1 MSFRPLSFYLPS
13 STEVTVFFSSN
24 LSESLSSDNFS
35 IKTLN
40 NTSPD
45 LTVKSISIIK
55 NYVLIKTS
63 PQNSNTFYK
72 LSFSDTPENK
82 FESIDGN
89 ALLNDSVSRSIF
101 FVGFNRKNP
110 IKDRA
115 YNKVPKIYNLENSKV
130 KDILEA
136 QFDEIYEAQR
146 SVGEAL
152 SENYIRVKVEDEFR
166 TRTSGS
172 RDILANENAYKITR
186 VSKSLSSQNLTYNKL
201 NYTSSSETPRHNSV
215 GKSLVSI
222 QEVTVT
228 DEEISISSTGN
239 SFDRFILNVRNKNII
254 KLLSLKIIRESDTA
268 DCDGKLGTDYD
279 IEKYK
284 YSILDDSYDLGL
296 AFKYEALKNNQI
308 LLSQNSIEELKPGDK
323 VILSYL
329 YKNKGRVLGDLFDA
343 FQVIFETNESIPS
356 NSKSFFLKN
365 NSIVDSSGKDV
376 FQKGVKFYKSENNRD
391 TPSQFKVELSYE
403 NKQTPE
409 NPGEYVIN
417 YETGEV
423 FVFGINGVGTGENSF
438 VCEYYFK
445 RVLKE
450 NFDYYL
456 DSNNFGLNQ
465 SRIEINS
472 EIFIEFNYDDT
483 FTEDDYINL
492 CHQEVLS
499 ERVES
504 NVTGSF
510 SIKTK
515 KGPVTDIFRIYN
527 ETTGEVYNAIS
538 SFDNEIFFSGNRSP
552 EIKENKNEQCK
563 FSKVFNEEL
572 IVFSKFLNKI
582 SDQKVVGV
590 SGSNLQ
596 IDPGIPAELI
606 NLHSDDYFLRKS
618 SLSQD
623 INIKFFSNID
633 SNNLVKTLNV
643 GNFSNLFN
651 INDIVNFGLLCFSID
666 LENDQVLS
674 EDFGSIGAITN
685 SSISFSDNS
694 FVSERIF
701 NSKED
706 VYFDKTDKVN
716 GSLAAFNSSEVISEL
731 SRLRRPGE
739 YSVDYTNGI
748 VYLAIQKGQLFDI
761 GFANYYHGFFQTRG
775 ANLISVS
782 ECNKNETEF
791 SSFKISNDGFNIID
805 LNSSLDLY
813 DGSLVLNENNIDVEV
828 CKVLN
833 NYTVYVYNYILF
845 VKSISGKENFANKN
859 LDKIEKS
866 LRVEEKTPLQLT
878 TPVSEGGYNLYSSDK
893 VSFSKNVIDFK
904 AKAKLL
910 GILDSGS
917 IKFTIDGDIQK
928 VFSME
933 ESSTGAILF
942 SDDFI
947 YRKDQVFYSR
957 IQTLSS
963 KIRIRVSNFD
973 IFSNIDSQDYI
984 VDSNSNLYQ
993 IVTIDP
999 IGGFIDFSKIS
1010 TEGSTFVSTEN
1021 LYSGVLAE
1029 VTYTSSK
1036 AEIKLPQSSGISTNS
1051 FYTFR
1056 YIDSSVP
1063 EIGTELGV
1071 SYSSGVPISSYLYVY
1086 DNIIVSYE
1094 YGRNELD
1101 WSISDVLGEG
1111 DNYFV
1116 SYEYGALRR
1125 SLKRNFGDLTQIPY
1139 FTKSGLSTDR
1149 EIYRDAVEGAL
1160 QSFPQGPTIPSIK
1173 NIVSSVSK
1181 TEPEIVEN
1189 FFGDWVL
1196 GRDHLATQ
1204 KPQYDGVLSFSS
1216 AKYSDGLDF
1225 EEGISVRIP
1234 AESNISLDE
1243 GSISTWIKTGWSGIE
1258 NDGILDI
1265 SVLNFG
1271 EYKFEYDE
1279 SSDFLKQLS
1288 IFNFENSAGIVDY
1301 NGVLI
1306 NIYNYNLDG
1315 SKELFS
1321 LYGVIKKY
1329 DLRGA
1334 KKYSSGHKF
1343 EIDLSRIDNH
1353 IEGSK
1358 LDSYS
1363 KEIDLF
1369 YSFSN
1374 DGIKG
1379 LIGEATLSPI
1389 SSEIVASAFDY
1400 DFIAEFKIE
1409 VDCKKETVTAN
1420 YNNISDIEEKVIKV
1434 DLPTPF
1440 KIEDL
1445 ISAYSAKELN
1455 LYAYFKTGELFK
1467 VLSYLDSNG
1476 NLIKDF
1482 KSDVYSLAIG
1492 YYPENSK
1499 GNKFDYEYMSTLSL
1513 PSEFYLYS
1521 VKYDL
1526 VLSDNNS
1533 KTFLSAK
1540 PILMSNKEDLV
1551 LDLDISLNKISVN
1564 LEGFSQQYYYSDLYY
1579 IANISSAL
1587 NLSSFDST
1595 ELIKTFGIGFF
1606 LSSFEEQLGLFTES
1620 FFIAVTNRFDE
1631 KNIYIG
1637 SEAQNP
1643 DSYNF
1648 KLDKNSEK
1656 YNVFGLA
1663 PIAKQGLYLG
1673 IEEVCEDLVTES
1685 DTYWVVRGYLHG
1697 SVSVPKDVIEKDL
1710 FLYEDFRIDYNL
1722 VGSVKTNGEFSLV
1735 SESNIS
1741 EVCLFDQFP
1750 IYHLR
1755 YCGDGRLED
1764 KGWVSIEDSQS
1775 DLINVVISGTQT
1787 TPYIWNTSGG
1797 LNTSSQGNI
1806 YRITD
1811 AEESVGSKFLST
1823 LIPDYSRSFEYSVSL
1838 KILSLDS
1845 DYIST
1850 FGLNSGYIKLTGI
1863 TPISIK
1869 NSFLDIKIS
1878 FGYDEYDSEIIVAYK
1893 DGSVVDFVY
1902 FDWNNSS
1909 FNSYGVVAR
1918 KELNQID
1925 LYVNGF
1931 LYFSFS
1937 SAKTYQAVDSKIF
1950 FYYLD
1955 SEFLKEGF
1963 EGYQTET
1970 VIDIDHI
1977 EYIESKKKN
1986 KLSLESNDLLL
1997 FDDKE
2002 INFNFKVIDGYEA
2015 YSDGYI
2021 EKDLDEFV
2029 FITDKF
2035 KYIYDNYNE
2044 INSDRIS
2051 LYKDGKGFLN
2061 FEVINNNESYK
2072 LSSNIKNLEKGSLH
2086 NLSTSWR
2093 LNRNFGD
2100 ELRLFVDGEES
2111 ANLIKFGSKY
2121 NLLIEDRF
2129 ADVQKERLQ
2138 HFLVSDIK
2146 YFDVTVGSVSA
2157 SQNILNSSDYTFVAS
2172 DLGRSVIVTESPNN
2186 PDLVGKA
2193 FVIIEV
2199 TGGSAYLG
2207 DIDTLSEF
2215 IFQASDSNFKFQF
2228 PPRSGMENDIITDF
2242 ANSKFTIHRKDQGML
2257 EYEMGG
2263 LLYSTDLDEVAVVD
2277 KDLKSKI
2284 EYRANISNRTI
2295 EFIKLSSTCSY
2306 VSSIERSDMDIY
2318 INNYGLTIKNLNTE
2332 LELPSTTLRSSEYG
2346 YFQGKISSIKTSL
2359 PDVIRNEDVSLQKI
2373 ILQKT
2378 IPEFVIVSNNISNYS
2393 ITFEKDV
2400 ESKLTSQFET
2410 DSVKQNSGRYIS
2422 LYFDSDNVDY
2432 CVDGYV
2438 DYYSSN
2444 DNYVIVYGTT
2454 KDGSNQEIFNIDG
2467 NGIIK
2472 GNKLF
2477 LEVTKIEGY
2486 LNIVDT
2492 DYEPCVISILERDS
2506 VFLKNGVG
2514 SYARLFDFANGEF
2527 IISDATSEIYSPY
2540 ELTIGFYKVSYP
2552 TKLKIGNI
2560 SLGDDLYIGTD
2571 FNKNNSCFS
2580 TLDEFKVMSEALE
2593 DSRAKSSSLPTRRNI
2608 YEEFISPTPACPDIN
2623 TNALIPFDSPFDVQL
2638 KRLKEQVFLDSNT
2651 NQKYKLDNS
2660 QLSALSPYF
2669 NNEAEFISRMMSF
2682 GFGEEESLRTYI
2694 VTHKAENGPIYNISK
2709 YYSKNDYKYPL
2720 SASGPNKNFKGA
2732 GRFKQGYSLSILDQ
2746 ANIIGDS
2753 KGTVEFWVSPELD
2766 TLNDKVERYYFSANN
2781 VMEEIISV
2789 ESARKVVLKNK
2800 ASKVLSIQLLSKSD
2814 GDFDTIY
2821 DPLEV
2826 DPSTGLL
2833 DQGTGVQRDFSNNHR
2848 LLNDGKTIILEDA
2861 LPANK
2866 LFVKVFYISAS
2877 DIESF
2882 INIYKTEYSTICLE
2896 LIHGGVVS
2904 KIEKSV
2910 RWSRDTWHRIMG
2922 QYDFESGFFRLF
2934 LDGNLASSN
2943 SLAKPKFSSTVSKLY
2958 VGTNNVYYS
2967 KQKVGALSR
2976 ISNIRV
2982 SSKVRPAEFNIAGN
2996 LVDKNYSSDTDNV
3009 NPVVE
3014 DDFTTL
3020 LIEFEPTKTT
3030 DFTVAQI
3037 FNPVTGIFS
3046 FDVNIS
3052 DSFGYISENNLEE
3065 LIDDLVKRLRPAHTN
3080 YVINI
3085 VRNRC

>member
-13 STEVTVFFSSN
+13 STEVAVFFSSN
-24 LSESLSSDNFS
+24 LSESLTSDNFS

-45 LTVKSISIIK
+45 LSVKSISIIK

-72 LSFSDTPENK
+72 LLFSDTPEQN
-82 FESIDGN
+82 FESFEGN
-89 ALLNDSVSRSIF
+89 VLLTDSVSRSIF

-146 SVGEAL
+146 SVGESL
-152 SENYIRVKVEDEFR
+152 SENYIRVKVEDELR

-172 RDILANENAYKITR
+172 RDILANENAYKVTR
-186 VSKSLSSQNLTYNKL
+186 ISKSLSSQNLTYNKL
-201 NYTSSSETPRHNSV
+201 NYTPSGETPRHDSV
-215 GKSLVSI
+215 GKSLISI

-228 DEEISISSTGN
+228 DEEISISSSGN
-239 SFDRFILNVRNKNII
+239 SFDRFLLNVRNKNII
-254 KLLSLKIIRESDTA
+254 KLLSLNIIRESDTP
-268 DCDGKLGTDYD
+268 DCEGNLGTKYD

-296 AFKYEALKNNQI
+296 AFKYETLKNNQI

-343 FQVIFETNESIPS
+343 FQIIFETNESVPS

-365 NSIVDSSGKDV
+365 SPIVDSKGKDV
-376 FQKGVKFYKSENNRD
+376 FQKGVKFYKSENNREV
-391 TPSQFKVELSYE
+391 PAQFKVELSYE

-423 FVFGINGVGTGENSF
+423 FVFGIKGDGTGENSF

-456 DSNNFGLNQ
+456 DSNDFGLNQ

-499 ERVES
+499 ERVEN
-504 NVTGSF
+504 NVNGSF
-510 SIKTK
+510 SLKTK
-515 KGPVTDIFRIYN
+515 KGPVTDVFRIYN
-527 ETTGEVYNAIS
+527 ETTGEVYNALS
-538 SFDNEIFFSGNRSP
+538 SLDNEIFFSGNRSP

-582 SDQKVVGV
+582 SDQTVVGI

-596 IDPGIPAELI
+596 IEPGIPAELI

-618 SLSQD
+618 TLSQD

-651 INDIVNFGLLCFSID
+651 IKDIVNFGLLCFSID
-666 LENDQVLS
+666 LENDQILS
-674 EDFGSIGAITN
+674 EDFGSIAAITN
-685 SSISFSDNS
+685 SSISFSDS
-694 FVSERIF
+694 AFVTERIF
-701 NSKED
+701 NSKSN
-706 VYFDKTDKVN
+706 VYFDKTDKIN

-739 YSVDYTNGI
+739 YSVDYENGI
-748 VYLAIQKGQLFDI
+748 IYLAIQKEQLFDI
-761 GFANYYHGFFQTRG
+761 GFANYYHGFFQTIG
-775 ANLISVS
+775 ANLLSVS
-782 ECNKNETEF
+782 ECSKNETEF
-791 SSFKISNDGFNIID
+791 SEFRISNEGFNIID

-833 NYTVYVYNYILF
+833 NYTIYVYNYILF

-866 LRVEEKTPLQLT
+866 LRVEEKTPLQLK

-893 VSFSKNVIDFK
+893 VSFSKNVIDLK

-917 IKFTIDGDIQK
+917 IKFTIEGDIQK

-933 ESSTGAILF
+933 ESSTGAVLF

-947 YRKDQVFYSR
+947 YRKDEVFYSR
-957 IQTLSS
+957 IQIFSS
-963 KIRIRVSNFD
+963 KVRLRISNFD

-984 VDSNSNLYQ
+984 VDSSSNLYQ
-993 IVTIDP
+993 IIDIDP
-999 IGGFIDFSKIS
+999 IGGFIDFSKTS
-1010 TEGSTFVSTEN
+1010 TEGVTFSSTEN

-1036 AEIKLPQSSGISTNS
+1036 AEIKLPQTSGISTKS

-1056 YIDSSVP
+1056 YIDSDVP
-1063 EIGTELGV
+1063 EVGTELGV
-1071 SYSSGVPISSYLYVY
+1071 SYSSGIPISSYLYVF
-1086 DNIIVSYE
+1086 DNVIVSYE

-1101 WSISDVLGEG
+1101 WSISDVLAEG

-1125 SLKRNFGDLTQIPY
+1125 ALKRNFGDLTQIPY

-1204 KPQYDGVLSFSS
+1204 KPEYEGVLTFSS

-1225 EEGISVRIP
+1225 EDGVSVKIP

-1243 GSISTWIKTGWSGIE
+1243 GSISTWIKTGWAGLE

-1265 SVLNFG
+1265 SVFNFG

-1288 IFNFENSAGIVDY
+1288 VFNFENSVGIVDY
-1301 NGVLI
+1301 NGVFI
-1306 NIYNYNLDG
+1306 NIYNYDLDG
-1315 SKELFS
+1315 NKELFS
-1321 LYGVIKKY
+1321 LYGVVKKY

-1343 EIDLSRIDNH
+1343 EVDLSRINIH
-1353 IEGSK
+1353 IANSN

-1369 YSFSN
+1369 YSFAN
-1374 DGIKG
+1374 DGIKA
-1379 LIGEATLSPI
+1379 LLGEATLSPV
-1389 SSEIVASAFDY
+1389 SSEFSASSFDY

-1420 YNNISDIEEKVIKV
+1420 YNNISVIEEKVIKI

-1440 KIEDL
+1440 KIENL
-1445 ISAYSAKELN
+1445 ISAYSAKELS

-1482 KSDVYSLAIG
+1482 KSDVYSLVIG

-1526 VLSDNNS
+1526 ILSDNNS
-1533 KTFLSAK
+1533 KTFLNSK
-1540 PILMSNKEDLV
+1540 PILISNKESLV
-1551 LDLDISLNKISVN
+1551 LDLNISSNKVLVSF
-1564 LEGFSQQYYYSDLYY
+1564 EGFSQQYYYSDLYY
-1579 IANISSAL
+1579 IANVSSAL

-1606 LSSFEEQLGLFTES
+1606 LSSFKEQLGLYTES

-1648 KLDKNSEK
+1648 KLEKNSEK

-1663 PIAKQGLYLG
+1663 PIAKQGLYFG
-1673 IEEVCEDLVTES
+1673 VEEVCEDLITES

-1697 SVSVPKDVIEKDL
+1697 SVSVPKDVIDKDL
-1710 FLYEDFRIDYNL
+1710 FVYEDFRIDYNL

-1741 EVCLFDQFP
+1741 ETCLFDQFP

-1764 KGWVSIEDSQS
+1764 KGWTSIEDSQS

-1797 LNTSSQGNI
+1797 LKTSSEGNI
-1806 YRITD
+1806 YRIIDT
-1811 AEESVGSKFLST
+1811 EESVGSKFLST
-1823 LIPDYSRSFEYSVSL
+1823 LVPDYSRSFEYSVSL

-1845 DYIST
+1845 DYVST
-1850 FGLNSGYIKLTGI
+1850 FGLDSGYIKLAGI

-1878 FGYDEYDSEIIVAYK
+1878 LGYDEYGSEIIVAYK

-1902 FDWNNSS
+1902 FDWNNGY
-1909 FNSYGVVAR
+1909 FNSYGVIAR
-1918 KELNQID
+1918 KELNQVD
-1925 LYVNGF
+1925 LYINNS

-1937 SAKTYQAVDSKIF
+1937 VSKEYKVNDAKIL

-1955 SEFLKEGF
+1955 SEFLSEGF

-1970 VIDIDHI
+1970 IIDIDHI
-1977 EYIESKKKN
+1977 EYIESKKKD

-2015 YSDGYI
+2015 YSDGYV

-2029 FITDKF
+2029 FITDKS

-2044 INSDRIS
+2044 INSDRMS

-2061 FEVINNNESYK
+2061 FEVVNNNESYK
-2072 LSSNIKNLEKGSLH
+2072 LSSNIKNLDKGSLH
-2086 NLSTSWR
+2086 NFSTSWR

-2111 ANLIKFGSKY
+2111 PNLIKFGSKY
-2121 NLLIEDRF
+2121 NLLIEDKF
-2129 ADVQKERLQ
+2129 ADIQKERLQ
-2138 HFLVSDIK
+2138 HFLVSDIQ
-2146 YFDVTVGSVSA
+2146 YFDIISGAVSA
-2157 SQNILNSSDYTFVAS
+2157 SQNLLTSSDYNFIAS
-2172 DLGRSVIVTESPNN
+2172 DLGRAIIATSSPNN

-2228 PPRSGMENDIITDF
+2228 PPRSGMENSIITDF
-2242 ANSKFTIHRKDQGML
+2242 ANSKFTVHRKSQSMA

-2263 LLYSTDLDEVAVVD
+2263 LLYSTDLDEVVVVD
-2277 KDLKSKI
+2277 KDLKSKL

-2295 EFIKLSSTCSY
+2295 EFLKLSESCSY
-2306 VSSIERSDMDIY
+2306 VSSTERSDLDVY
-2318 INNYGLTIKNLNTE
+2318 INNYGLTIKNLNTKI
-2332 LELPSTTLRSSEYG
+2332 ELPSTTLRSSEYS
-2346 YFQGKISSIKTSL
+2346 YFKGKISSIKTSL
-2359 PDVIRNEDVSLQKI
+2359 LDVIKKEDVVLQKI
-2373 ILQKT
+2373 ILEKT
-2378 IPEFVIVSNNISNYS
+2378 IPEFSIVSNNVSNYS
-2393 ITFEKDV
+2393 ITFDKDV
-2400 ESKLTSQFET
+2400 KSKLTSQFEIDT
-2410 DSVKQNSGRYIS
+2410 SKQNSGRYIS

-2444 DNYVIVYGTT
+2444 DNYVIVYGIT
-2454 KDGSNQEIFNIDG
+2454 KDGSNQEIFNVDG
-2467 NGIIK
+2467 NGIIRGK
-2472 GNKLF
+2472 KLF

-2540 ELTIGFYKVSYP
+2540 ELTIGSYKISYP

-2560 SLGDDLYIGTD
+2560 SLGEDLYIGTD
-2571 FNKNNSCFS
+2571 YNKSNSCHS

-2608 YEEFISPTPACPDIN
+2608 YEEFISPTPSCPDIN

-2660 QLSALSPYF
+2660 QISALSPYF
-2669 NNEAEFISRMMSF
+2669 NNEAEFVSRMMSF
-2682 GFGEEESLRTYI
+2682 GFGEQESLRTYV

-2709 YYSKNDYKYPL
+2709 YYSKNDYEYPL
-2720 SASGPNKNFKGA
+2720 SASGPNKEFKGA
-2732 GRFKQGYSLSILDQ
+2732 GRFRKGYSLSILDQ

-2753 KGTVEFWVSPELD
+2753 KGTVELWVSPELD
-2766 TLNDKVERYYFSANN
+2766 TLNDKIERYYFSANN
-2781 VMEEIISV
+2781 VREDIVSV
-2789 ESARKVVLKNK
+2789 ESARKVVLNNK
-2800 ASKVLSIQLLSKSD
+2800 ASKVLSVQLLSKSD

-2821 DPLEV
+2821 DPLYV
-2826 DPSTGLL
+2826 NPATGLL
-2833 DQGTGVQRDFSNNHR
+2833 DQGTGVLRDFSLNHR
-2848 LLNDGKTIILEDA
+2848 LLNDGKTIILNDA
-2861 LPANK
+2861 LPSNK
-2866 LFVKVFYISAS
+2866 LFVKVFYISSS

-2882 INIYKTEYSTICLE
+2882 INIYKTKYSTICFE

-2904 KIEKSV
+2904 KIEKNI
-2910 RWSRDTWHRIMG
+2910 RWARDSWHRVMG

-2943 SLAKPKFSSTVSKLY
+2943 SLAKPKFSSTVSNIY
-2958 VGTNNVYYS
+2958 IGTNNIYS
-2967 KQKVGALSR
+2967 SDQKNGALSR
-2976 ISNIRV
+2976 MSNIRI
-2982 SSKVRPAEFNIAGN
+2982 SSKVRPAEFDIAGN
-2996 LVDKNYSSDTDNV
+2996 LVDKNYSSDIDNV
-3009 NPVVE
+3009 NPVVD

-3046 FDVNIS
+3046 FDINIS
-3052 DSFGYISENNLEE
+3052 DTFRYISENNLEE